1 MGRGEGE
8 EGGGK
13 EGIPEVKHRRKRVF
27 INICSDFRSPVITKS
42 GGGSFVSCSVRRFYV
57 KNGEGIGGRGGT
69 KGTVS

>member
-42 GGGSFVSCSVRRFYV
+42 GGGEFCFLFCSEVLRQKR
-57 KNGEGIGGRGGT
+57 
-69 KGTVS
+69 